1 MRLVLPCR
9 PMEPSR
15 RTAVR
20 IRPKRRA
27 ATAHRLAVFT
37 SVDGTLLDAHTFEAG
52 ANRATI
58 RRLHA
63 AGVPVIPVSVMTL
76 DEITPIAEDLEFKHA
91 MIFEAGGAI
100 ARRVG
105 ERWEVEPC
113 GPPAD
118 TLLDVILDIERRSG
132 ANLLVY
138 SALPENEAA
147 HLSGRW
153 GEMLQASTHRSFS
166 EPFVIESGDLER
178 VRRAAAAM
186 GFSVRHGRRFL
197 HLCRTCDEG
206 EAFTRLREELQ
217 CDLAIAI
224 GGAPVDAEFLA
235 HAEIPIIV
243 PGPNGKPDPELLA
256 AVPNARVAPAP
267 GPAGWAT
274 AIEEAWRSVAA
285 PKRRT
290 RVG

>member
-1 MRLVLPCR
+1 M
-9 PMEPSR
+9 
-15 RTAVR
+15 
-20 IRPKRRA
+20 
-27 ATAHRLAVFT
+27 
-37 SVDGTLLDAHTFEAG
+37 DGTLLDADTFEAG

-63 AGVPVIPVSVMTL
+63 AGVPVIPVSVLTL
-76 DEITPIAEDLEFKHA
+76 DEITPIAEDLGLKHA

-100 ARRVG
+100 ARRTG
-105 ERWEVEPC
+105 DGWEVEPC
-113 GPPAD
+113 GPPAE

-166 EPFVIESGDLER
+166 EPFVIESGDLES

-186 GFSVRHGRRFL
+186 GFSVRRGRRFL

-217 CDLAIAI
+217 CDLAIAV
-224 GGAPVDAEFLA
+224 GGAAVDAEFLT
-235 HAEIPIIV
+235 HADIPIIV
-243 PGPNGKPDPELLA
+243 PGPSGAPDPELLA
-256 AVPNARVAPAP
+256 AVPNARIAPAP
-267 GPAGWAT
+267 GPAGWA
-274 AIEEAWRSVAA
+274 ASVDEVWRSLAT

-290 RVG
+290 RPGVA